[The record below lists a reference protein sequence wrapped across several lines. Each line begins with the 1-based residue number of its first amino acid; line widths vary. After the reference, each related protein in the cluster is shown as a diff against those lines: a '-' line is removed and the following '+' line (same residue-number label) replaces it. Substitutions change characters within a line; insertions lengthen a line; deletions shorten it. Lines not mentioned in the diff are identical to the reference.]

1 MENNKY
7 KNVFQNVPIKIG
19 LVMLTSLLWMSI
31 SQAQVKIGTNPNQ
44 IQKSSLLELESDT
57 KGLLLPRLTDT
68 IAINALNPSNGMLIY
83 LQKSPNAGLYIRK
96 NGVWNFQSGNSTGL
110 TGATGLTGLTG
121 AQGIIGLTGNTGL
134 TGATGAQGIIGV
146 DGAAG
151 AVGATGLT
159 GATGAQGIIG
169 LTGNTGLTGAT
180 GSQGIIGVDG
190 AAGAVGA
197 TGATGLTGAQGI
209 IGLTGNT
216 GLTGATGTI
225 LQFAMFYG
233 LTNGTGSSGTDYA
246 TPIAIKT
253 LSGTGRVPFPRN
265 GPAASI
271 ARIDARSFTLPAIG
285 TYEIIFNVHT
295 TEEGQLQLELNNVD
309 LPNTVAANRSNAI
322 IGNFFIT
329 TTVVNSVLAIVNP
342 TGNNKSL
349 TITPADSNMS
359 HAITQSLTIKKI
371 F

>member
-110 TGATGLTGLTG
+110 TGATGL
-121 AQGIIGLTGNTGL
+121 
-134 TGATGAQGIIGV
+134 
-146 DGAAG
+146 
-151 AVGATGLT
+151 
-159 GATGAQGIIG
+159 
-169 LTGNTGLTGAT
+169 
-180 GSQGIIGVDG
+180 
-190 AAGAVGA
+190 
-197 TGATGLTGAQGI
+197 TGLTGAQGI

>member
-110 TGATGLTGLTG
+110 TGATGLTGL
-121 AQGIIGLTGNTGL
+121 
-134 TGATGAQGIIGV
+134 TGAQGIIGV